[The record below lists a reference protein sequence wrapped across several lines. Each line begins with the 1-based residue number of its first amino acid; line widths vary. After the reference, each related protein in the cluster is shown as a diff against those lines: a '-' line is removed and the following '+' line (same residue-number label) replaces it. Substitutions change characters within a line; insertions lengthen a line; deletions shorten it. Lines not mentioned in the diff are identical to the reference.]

1 MVRDMHL
8 DNTQPFV
15 DIPEKHLD
23 SSNPCPDTEQKN
35 LSLSKR
41 KATEY

>member
-15 DIPEKHLD
+15 EISEKHLD